1 MHTALIDNGPVT
13 VDADIAIASARRCEL
28 RAESLHFR
36 YPNKHEAVA
45 GIDLKPV
52 PGILGL
58 LGPNSAGKSSPMRN
72 MAAAYAVA
80 LMALSSLH

>member
-1 MHTALIDNGPVT
+1 MHAAVIDNGPVT
-13 VDADIAIASARRCEL
+13 VNADIAIASARRCEL

-36 YPNKHEAVA
+36 YPYKHEAVA
-45 GIDLKPV
+45 GIDLKLG

-58 LGPNSAGKSSPMRN
+58 LGPNGAGKSSLMRN

-80 LMALSSLH
+80 LMALSSPH